1 MSDRRL
7 LVAGALAA
15 LAVTAAYSVVYTG
28 VASFGPSEFVV
39 PGEGG
44 AAGVALAVL
53 GTWVTG
59 ALWYVPYLAV
69 VLRFVAEP
77 SGESALSG
85 AIIIYA
91 AGLLFAWVPTRV
103 LGTEATLATAVVP
116 LGDVAA
122 YLAVVAAVW
131 LAYNGSAERVVEG
144 VSHPVAAIGSDA
156 RLTPDLPLQRGLFA
170 ATAAAALGTGG
181 RVLTGVLHE
190 QVRAAATTGF
200 GVSFTT
206 GVGVPPERVPVE
218 LAFEAAFLL
227 GVLLVTGPR
236 LKWRTVLKAVGVVV
250 GVQVTAALLNALFVD
265 TELVASGLLLRP
277 VAGAGTLLAVA
288 AAVWLAFHDGLERVG
303 L

>member
-1 MSDRRL
+1 M
-7 LVAGALAA
+7 
-15 LAVTAAYSVVYTG
+15 
-28 VASFGPSEFVV
+28 ASLGPSEFVV
-39 PGEGG
+39 PGDGG
-44 AAGVALAVL
+44 AAGVTLAVL

-59 ALWYVPYLAV
+59 VLWYIPYLAV
-69 VLRFVAEP
+69 VLRYLAEP

-103 LGTEATLATAVVP
+103 LGAEATVATAVVP

-131 LAYNGSAERVVEG
+131 LAYHGGAERVAEG
-144 VSHPVAAIGSDA
+144 VSHPIAAIGADA
-156 RLTPDLPLQRGLFA
+156 RLTPGLPLQRGLFA
-170 ATAAAALGTGG
+170 ATAAAVLGTGG
-181 RVLTGVLHE
+181 QLLTGVLHE
-190 QVRAAATTGF
+190 QVRSAATAGF
-200 GVSFTT
+200 GASFTT
-206 GVGVPPERVPVE
+206 GVGVPPERVPLE

-236 LKWRTVLKAVGVVV
+236 LKWRTVKAAGAVV
-250 GVQVTAALLNALFVD
+250 GVQVTATVLYALFVG
-265 TELVASGLLLRP
+265 TELVAGGLLLRP

-288 AAVWLAFHDGLERVG
+288 AAVWLAFHDGLERIG